1 VIKIWSGRNQ
11 LEDCRKYSDVCW
23 LTSHNA
29 TVSTHYGYSGA
40 SFGQAEDLD
49 TQLDG
54 GVRAFT
60 FDCWSQTSLNAPNAS
75 NAYYDLRD
83 QRMIPDMV
91 YAFSNPKRS
100 GGEGDDLPGIA
111 WPNGGVYNSRFDQWM
126 SQIGTF
132 LNRNPSEVV
141 TIFLE
146 GNANQ
151 SEFDSS
157 FYSLYMDPTV
167 VKHIMNQDDYDNL
180 HNLTLEEIRSRGR
193 RLAIFHRGGTMN
205 FNVNGH
211 QFQFRSQY
219 EKMVEN
225 KPTVLPTGINSC
237 EKRDGSDDLNTGG
250 RLKVY
255 NHFGQAYHEL
265 INRRWY
271 EHCTDMGVPNFLV
284 VNNATESSNGVLPRD
299 AVKEFNRLFAEKI
312 VGGPRTYNILED
324 NSQTTN
330 IVSEGGD
337 GSHLLMGENLRNW
350 EFTSGSN
357 RTYRLRYHGTSS
369 YLVAPIIG
377 LNRCFIDSGYDPTER
392 DNWIVEPLPDGK
404 VRLVCEHNYGGG
416 LQRALRV
423 ASDSYI
429 KLSDNRDF
437 GDVSSQKLELRPV
450 LSLGISCLAQPQYV
464 VVLLDQNYQGF
475 LQPEAVKEQINYNGV
490 CESDILLSLNQ
501 EVFSCEDIGWRTVT
515 LTASDGA
522 GLSSSCTASILV
534 AEHNPPSITCPNTK
548 ILAANENCENTL
560 GSHQPMSLTDD
571 CTADGE
577 ITLFVNPGPGTV
589 LSGHNDTV
597 TVTMNA
603 YDITGNAATCSFHV
617 ILKDQTAPSLMC
629 KNHTAYLNM
638 QGTLS
643 LDPNDIYQSG
653 TDNCGTVN
661 LTGVLPSTLN
671 CSNIGPNT
679 VVLEGNDS
687 NGNYGTCLA
696 TVTVVD
702 NIAPTVVCK
711 THTAFL
717 NAAGTAS
724 VVPADLYQSGA
735 DNCSVVNQVSVSPN
749 AFTCANIGANTV
761 SLTVNDGHGNTASCS
776 TTVTVVDN
784 IAPSVVC
791 KPFTAYLDN
800 AGAVSIVSNDVFQN
814 GADNCGTVNLAS
826 VTPNSFNCSNLGA
839 NLVALTV
846 NDGHNNTASCNA
858 TVTVAD
864 NLAPAV
870 VCKTFTAFLN
880 AAGNVTITPADVFQ
894 SGADNCGT
902 VNLGSV
908 SPSSFTCAQIGA
920 NPVTLTVN
928 DGHGNGASCNTFVT
942 VKDAIIPTMLCKN
955 ATLYLNSAGQATLT
969 IAQVNNGSF
978 DNCAIT
984 FMGLS
989 QTLYSCANVGQ
1000 NTVSLSGVDQ
1010 SQNKGVCTATITVLD
1025 AILPTTKCKNLTA
1038 NLNVNGSVT
1047 VTTTSINN
1055 GSFDNCSFTQTLTP
1069 NTFGCSNVGANN
1081 VILRSTDAS
1090 GNTSTCSAI
1099 VTVKDVNAPNALCKN
1114 ATIYVNDAGNAT
1126 LNTSHINNGSSD
1138 ACGISTMTLSKTQFN
1153 CSDLPGSSQTVTLTL
1168 KDVNNNTSSCNAQVT
1183 TKDNLAPTAVCQ
1195 NTTVTLSNG
1204 SVTVYGANLAA
1215 NSFDNCSVW
1224 SYSPV
1229 AKVYTAIGVY
1239 NLVITVKDWSN
1250 NAATCTSV
1258 VTVSAPFGGDGD
1270 NRDENALPTVGA
1282 DLTLYPNPS
1291 SGDATLVFQLPTAD
1305 DFSVRVFD
1313 MTGRLVFSHEGIAV
1327 EGENSL
1333 PIRLNGIAA
1342 GVYLLDFQSKNKKAQ
1357 KRLVVQD

>member
-1 VIKIWSGRNQ
+1 MNSIRLFHLFLVLAVALFQAPRLTAQNDRSIALNNIPAIIQNMGETKPVRHLVQHTYSAQYFQEYDAVQDHVQGLARLSDGRYVYSHSGLTSNGYGLLAFTRPNETAAFKKVGYKQSHPSAIQACGNIVAVPAGEDKLDDIKVSIHFYDATNPDDPIELTHLKLSGLDDRYDAVGLVYNEAKQCHYLTVSTGREHGLPGGGLSLYKSNGLPLTDEDCHFDYQQSFNTFTSASGYNLLYDVSGDMYGVALYRTDEIVDAEERLRLTRFEWDAGAGNFTLTENVADILLSLTDYNTASTPGFRWGGTIVPTSRNSVEIIGSARLLCAGPAAPYNVIKIWSGRNQ
-11 LEDCRKYSDVCW
+11 LEDCRKYSEVCW

-29 TVSTHYGYSGA
+29 TVSPHYGYTAA

-75 NAYYDLRD
+75 AAYYELRD
-83 QRMIPDMV
+83 QQMIPDMV
-91 YAFSNPKRS
+91 YAFSNPRRS

-111 WPNGGVYNSRFDQWM
+111 WPNGGVYYSRFDQWM

-157 FYSLYMDPTV
+157 FYSQYIDPTV
-167 VKHIMNQDDYDNL
+167 VKHIMNQDDHDNL

-205 FNVNGH
+205 FNVDGH

-237 EKRDGSDDLNTGG
+237 EKRDGSDDLNTSG

-284 VNNATESSNGVLPRD
+284 VNNATERSNGVLPRD

-330 IVSEGGD
+330 IASEGGD

-350 EFTSGSN
+350 EFTSGTN

-392 DNWIVEPLPDGK
+392 DNFIVEPLPDGK

-423 ASDSYI
+423 DSERYI
-429 KLSDNRDF
+429 RLSDNRDF
-437 GDVSSQKLELRPV
+437 GDVSGQKLELRPV
-450 LSLGISCLAQPQYV
+450 LSLGVSCLAQPQYV

-560 GSHQPMSLTDD
+560 GSHQPISLTDD

-577 ITLFVNPGPGTV
+577 ITLFVHPGPGTV

-603 YDITGNAATCSFHV
+603 YDVTGNGATCKFYV
-617 ILKDQTAPSLMC
+617 ILKDQTAPSLVC
-629 KNHTAYLNM
+629 KNHTAYLNA

-643 LDPNDIYQSG
+643 LTPNDIYQSG
-653 TDNCGTVN
+653 TDNCGAVN
-661 LTGVLPSTLN
+661 LTAVLPNTLN

-679 VVLEGNDS
+679 VVLEGSDG
-687 NGNYGTCLA
+687 NGNYSTCLA

-702 NIAPTVVCK
+702 NIAPTV
-711 THTAFL
+711 AR
-717 NAAGTAS
+717 
-724 VVPADLYQSGA
+724 
-735 DNCSVVNQVSVSPN
+735 QV
-749 AFTCANIGANTV
+749 
-761 SLTVNDGHGNTASCS
+761 L
-776 TTVTVVDN
+776 
-784 IAPSVVC
+784 
-791 KPFTAYLDN
+791 
-800 AGAVSIVSNDVFQN
+800 
-814 GADNCGTVNLAS
+814 
-826 VTPNSFNCSNLGA
+826 
-839 NLVALTV
+839 
-846 NDGHNNTASCNA
+846 
-858 TVTVAD
+858 
-864 NLAPAV
+864 
-870 VCKTFTAFLN
+870 
-880 AAGNVTITPADVFQ
+880 
-894 SGADNCGT
+894 
-902 VNLGSV
+902 
-908 SPSSFTCAQIGA
+908 
-920 NPVTLTVN
+920 
-928 DGHGNGASCNTFVT
+928 
-942 VKDAIIPTMLCKN
+942 
-955 ATLYLNSAGQATLT
+955 
-969 IAQVNNGSF
+969 
-978 DNCAIT
+978 
-984 FMGLS
+984 
-989 QTLYSCANVGQ
+989 
-1000 NTVSLSGVDQ
+1000 
-1010 SQNKGVCTATITVLD
+1010 
-1025 AILPTTKCKNLTA
+1025 
-1038 NLNVNGSVT
+1038 
-1047 VTTTSINN
+1047 
-1055 GSFDNCSFTQTLTP
+1055 
-1069 NTFGCSNVGANN
+1069 
-1081 VILRSTDAS
+1081 
-1090 GNTSTCSAI
+1090 
-1099 VTVKDVNAPNALCKN
+1099 
-1114 ATIYVNDAGNAT
+1114 
-1126 LNTSHINNGSSD
+1126 
-1138 ACGISTMTLSKTQFN
+1138 
-1153 CSDLPGSSQTVTLTL
+1153 
-1168 KDVNNNTSSCNAQVT
+1168 
-1183 TKDNLAPTAVCQ
+1183 
-1195 NTTVTLSNG
+1195 
-1204 SVTVYGANLAA
+1204 
-1215 NSFDNCSVW
+1215 
-1224 SYSPV
+1224 
-1229 AKVYTAIGVY
+1229 
-1239 NLVITVKDWSN
+1239 
-1250 NAATCTSV
+1250 
-1258 VTVSAPFGGDGD
+1258 
-1270 NRDENALPTVGA
+1270 
-1282 DLTLYPNPS
+1282 
-1291 SGDATLVFQLPTAD
+1291 
-1305 DFSVRVFD
+1305 
-1313 MTGRLVFSHEGIAV
+1313 
-1327 EGENSL
+1327 
-1333 PIRLNGIAA
+1333 
-1342 GVYLLDFQSKNKKAQ
+1342 
-1357 KRLVVQD
+1357 